1 MAKGR
6 TNHPILENPA
16 ALQRTIKDMQ
26 LRLERSLPPGD
37 VAFLDGAVPSSLAW
51 YRAFGLNPNVILPDC
66 FHHRYAS
73 VFVLDSLPFQT
84 GEERVAEVTAIAGG
98 LHQVLGAT
106 QRSLAYA
113 RELNHTNAVTGAHWL
128 SEVLHYE

>member
-1 MAKGR
+1 MCLPG
-6 TNHPILENPA
+6 NHNKIPQNWRPA
-16 ALQRTIKDMQ
+16 H
-26 LRLERSLPPGD
+26 

-51 YRAFGLNPNVILPDC
+51 YRAFGLNPNAILPDR

-73 VFVLDSLPFQT
+73 VFVLYPLPFQT
-84 GEERVAEVTAIAGG
+84 GEERVAEVAAIADD
-98 LHQVLGAT
+98 LHQMLGAA